1 MNFKI
6 IVSILI
12 MYVGFLAN
20 GVLYESLLPKKS
32 LGAKSFNYPNA
43 LLFFMNLCNCLS
55 AFIALLVMRSP
66 IPKKPL
72 PFLKVAIP
80 QQIGLIA
87 GKVASKYINYPTFS
101 LLKCAKPVSVMLCQL
116 LIFKKKIDPKRII
129 VVILLCTGL
138 AVFGISGNF
147 EKSSSY
153 GVLLAC
159 VALFCDAIYVPFV
172 DQLKA
177 GNSPFV
183 IMLYSFMWSV
193 LLTLPMSYNEII
205 DSIYFLSKNQEFIGR
220 VLAYGIIGGIAH
232 IALFVAIGMADG
244 LVISIATTTRKFF
257 TILLSAIIYK
267 HDLNKLQWT
276 GIVIVF
282 ASLGIEIIFKQKKNI
297 KKD

>member
-129 VVILLCTGL
+129 VVI
-138 AVFGISGNF
+138 
-147 EKSSSY
+147 
-153 GVLLAC
+153 
-159 VALFCDAIYVPFV
+159 
-172 DQLKA
+172 
-177 GNSPFV
+177 
-183 IMLYSFMWSV
+183 
-193 LLTLPMSYNEII
+193 
-205 DSIYFLSKNQEFIGR
+205 
-220 VLAYGIIGGIAH
+220 
-232 IALFVAIGMADG
+232 
-244 LVISIATTTRKFF
+244 
-257 TILLSAIIYK
+257 
-267 HDLNKLQWT
+267 
-276 GIVIVF
+276 
-282 ASLGIEIIFKQKKNI
+282 
-297 KKD
+297 